1 MSRNLTLTIDEDLL
15 LAARKLALDRNTSV
29 NAMVREYLE
38 DITTQAQRRAD
49 ARATLEKFFEE
60 RQGRVGEITWTRDD
74 LYDRKA

>member
-1 MSRNLTLTIDEDLL
+1 VSRNVTLTIDEDLL

-38 DITTQAQRRAD
+38 DVTSQAKRRAE

-60 RQGRVGEITWTRDD
+60 KPVRLGGITWTRDD
-74 LYDRKA
+74 LYDRKG